1 MHKWHT
7 QNVYIR
13 LVKLYEPY
21 YSLSV
26 WKWKNKNLNK
36 KCPILSTGKSGQTK
50 GMQLLRCPGLLSI
63 YTYTLFICKPC
74 TIHAHYIPYSS
85 HNSHSNKL
93 HRLLIHTT
101 TSAYKLNRLSSP
113 VKLQPSTTQLILHVA
128 LHTQCYLLHSL
139 PHARIPF
146 CAHKW
151 ETQGHGWLNGT
162 RCRNGVS
169 VLSCNVL

>member
-1 MHKWHT
+1 MKVKKQET
-7 QNVYIR
+7 QQKMSHSKYWENPDKR
-13 LVKLYEPY
+13 RAC
-21 YSLSV
+21 SF
-26 WKWKNKNLNK
+26 
-36 KCPILSTGKSGQTK
+36 SGVLAYFPFTH
-50 GMQLLRCPGLLSI
+50 
-63 YTYTLFICKPC
+63 YTLFICKPC
-74 TIHAHYIPYSS
+74 TIHAQYIPYSS

-146 CAHKW
+146 CAHK
-151 ETQGHGWLNGT
+151 
-162 RCRNGVS
+162 
-169 VLSCNVL
+169 